1 VKSLLLPLN
10 ARADGRAG
18 ARGRASP
25 TAEGVMT
32 RLLRRVCGVSAAP
45 VPLTEQHP
53 HQPSAA
59 AVLSRRVSE
68 INSAIYCGCESTRT
82 QPERGVRD
90 NPGCPQLAASLQAHP
105 KPHGANPAW
114 VSRGRAALGT
124 IVQNT
129 DAANGCVAGMRARA
143 RLGTTPHHRCC
154 PAAPTTNPCRS
165 VL

>member
-1 VKSLLLPLN
+1 
-10 ARADGRAG
+10 
-18 ARGRASP
+18 
-25 TAEGVMT
+25 MT

-105 KPHGANPAW
+105 NHLALALPGFL
-114 VSRGRAALGT
+114 VGGRALGT

-154 PAAPTTNPCRS
+154 PATPTTNPCRS